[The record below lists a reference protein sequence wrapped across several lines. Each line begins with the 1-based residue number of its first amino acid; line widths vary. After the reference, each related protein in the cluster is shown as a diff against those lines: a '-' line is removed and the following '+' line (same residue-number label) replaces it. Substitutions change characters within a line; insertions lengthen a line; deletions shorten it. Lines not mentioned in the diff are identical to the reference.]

1 MGEKWTPSQGPG
13 GTSEGPAHPPRDHPR
28 EFPKTREGVRRPIKR
43 WWPKTSRTDE
53 RCERKYL
60 GKMMN
65 PKWYEHRVHTKIHY
79 HQTIEDEE
87 RKLKAVGE
95 KQLVTYKSSSIRF

>member
-1 MGEKWTPSQGPG
+1 
-13 GTSEGPAHPPRDHPR
+13 
-28 EFPKTREGVRRPIKR
+28 
-43 WWPKTSRTDE
+43 
-53 RCERKYL
+53 
-60 GKMMN
+60 MMN